1 MLKRAILGVSALA
14 LLAGTA
20 SAADLAYRYPV
31 KAQAE
36 IIPVQTFTWTGFYI
50 GGNVGWAWASNSLDY
65 QMFAGPLVS
74 YQMGNSNGFIG
85 GFQAGYN
92 YQFVNNVVA
101 GVEADFE
108 FTDIKN
114 KGNILFNGP
123 LNGSSVSQ
131 KVDYFGTI
139 RGRLGYAMDRF
150 MPYITGGAAWAK
162 MGHSDGWIDQSDTK
176 WGWTIGAGM
185 EYALTNNWTVKGE
198 YLYASFNDH
207 KTTTL
212 NGSTL
217 KSGVDLNVLKA
228 GVNYKF

>member
-31 KAQAE
+31 KAE
-36 IIPVQTFTWTGFYI
+36 IIPVQTFSWTGFYL
-50 GGNVGWAWASNSLDY
+50 GGNVGWGWASNSLDY

-74 YQMGNSNGFIG
+74 YSMGSSNGFLG

-92 YQFVNNVVA
+92 YQMANNLVIGA
-101 GVEADFE
+101 EADFQ
-108 FTDIKN
+108 FADINN

-123 LNGSSVSQ
+123 LGGAVISQ

-139 RGRLGYAMDRF
+139 RGRVGYAMDRF
-150 MPYITGGAAWAK
+150 LPYFTAGAAWANLK
-162 MGHSDGWIDQSDTK
+162 HSDTWTSESATK
-176 WGWTIGAGM
+176 WGWTVGAGM

-207 KTTTL
+207 KTTYL
-212 NGSTL
+212 NGSTM
-217 KSGVDLNVLKA
+217 KTGVDMNILKA